1 MVVMERRIWK
11 LRIFC
16 EKIRRKATVF
26 EMLCVYRDGKCLEK
40 AVDEVI

>member
-1 MVVMERRIWK
+1 MERRIWK

-16 EKIRRKATVF
+16 EKIRRKATAF
-26 EMLCVYRDGKCLEK
+26 EMLCVYIYIDGKCLEK